1 MFQKRRLLSEA
12 SAGFT
17 LVELLVSLGIFAVV
31 TALVL
36 MKHQSFSGGILLTNL
51 AYETA
56 LTIRRAQSFGINVKG
71 QGASFDIWYGVRFDK
86 RYPTE
91 FLLFTDSNK
100 NATYDGTG
108 ACDGIVVDEC
118 FEKVLIKRNMSFKQ
132 LCIAGPSAEDCNR
145 NIIDI
150 IFKRPD
156 PEARIYD
163 RGVGSSGTAYG
174 SVKIVLKALDGR
186 SKNVVVR
193 KTGQI
198 SVE

>member
-1 MFQKRRLLSEA
+1 MFQKRRLLSKA

-56 LTIRRAQSFGINVKG
+56 LTVRRAQSFGINVKG
-71 QGASFDIWYGVRFDK
+71 QGPVFDIWYGVHFDRSK
-86 RYPTE
+86 PTE
-91 FLLFTDSNK
+91 FLLFADSNK
-100 NATYDGTG
+100 NTTYEGTG
-108 ACDGIVVDEC
+108 ACDGIDTADEC
-118 FEKVLIKRNMSFKQ
+118 FEKVLIKRNMSFNQ

-145 NIIDI
+145 NIINI

-163 RGVGSSGTAYG
+163 NDVPGTAYG
-174 SVKIVLKALDGR
+174 SVKIVLVASDGR